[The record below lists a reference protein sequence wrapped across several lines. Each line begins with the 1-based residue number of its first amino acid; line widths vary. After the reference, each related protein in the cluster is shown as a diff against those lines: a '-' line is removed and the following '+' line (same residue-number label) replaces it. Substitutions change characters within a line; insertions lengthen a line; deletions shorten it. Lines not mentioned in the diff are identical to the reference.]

1 MLNAMENYFSE
12 LKSVIDNLDRN
23 EIETFINVML
33 NARNNG
39 KNIYIMGNGGSGA
52 TASHFCCDFNK
63 GMSYTKDKKFKM
75 ICLND
80 NVSTMLAYSNDVGY
94 DFVFVEQLK
103 NFVKE
108 GDIVIGIS
116 GSGNSKNVLNAIDYA
131 NKKGAITI
139 GLTGYNGGVLKQIT
153 KYSVNANVD
162 NMQITEDIH
171 MMICHMIYDIL
182 INQDIEN
189 KKELICG

>member
-171 MMICHMIYDIL
+171 MMLCHMIYDIL

>member
-12 LKSVIDNLDRN
+12 LKTVIDNLDRN

>member
-12 LKSVIDNLDRN
+12 LKTVIDNLDRN

-153 KYSVNANVD
+153 KYSVNANVN

>member
-153 KYSVNANVD
+153 KYSVNANVN

-171 MMICHMIYDIL
+171 MMLCHMIYDIL

>member
-39 KNIYIMGNGGSGA
+39 RNIYIMGNGGSGA

-139 GLTGYNGGVLKQIT
+139 GLTGYSGGVLKQIT

-189 KKELICG
+189 KKELIFG

>member
-153 KYSVNANVD
+153 KYSVNANVN

>member
-139 GLTGYNGGVLKQIT
+139 GLTGYSGGVLKQIT

-189 KKELICG
+189 KKELIFG